1 MRSGSVVYSETE
13 DIGGEDWVVKTS
25 LTAAIGVLVLIGLA
39 GRVGEARAEDE
50 PATKFVKLFYKGTCD
65 DKNNRLWLSNSHT
78 FKTIQ
83 TTVRWKAAGGKDLK
97 EQFLPP
103 PSSEVEIGCAA
114 EGEIVEAQ
122 FAAF

>member
-1 MRSGSVVYSETE
+1 M
-13 DIGGEDWVVKTS
+13 KTT
-25 LTAAIGVLVLIGLA
+25 LTAALGILFFIALA
-39 GRVGEARAEDE
+39 GPVDQARAEDE
-50 PATKFVKLFYKGTCD
+50 PATKFVKLFYKGMCD

-78 FKTIQ
+78 FKTIA

-103 PSSEVEIGCAA
+103 PSSEIEIGCAA